1 MSLESGTYIDDLDAT
16 NPPTTDPKSQGD
28 DHIRLIKNVLKN
40 TFPNANKPFKFPDA
54 DGGSDGD
61 VVFDDQVD
69 NFTYFADT
77 SGGSVTI
84 HLPTLDGSRYG
95 LTCYICKTTTDRNP
109 MFVVSAGSNIYTGEY
124 GPYAKIRRGFP
135 NVRYAFFWDGSNWRA
150 TRHCGAPLGGL
161 IPLAIGYSGS
171 EDPPVGYEWPH
182 GQTLNTD
189 DYPEYADQREDGST
203 PDLRGRVV
211 AGRDNMGGSSADR
224 LNDFDGDQFEGADG
238 SEYIGLDESQ
248 IPPHVHDG
256 TTNPHSHHTNLKS
269 IRAVGSVVVGTGQ
282 GHFVTPSTGGG
293 GPDFTDV
300 DTSSDTAD
308 FTTNPTGG
316 GNEHFNIQPTI
327 IENFVLVVE

>member
-54 DGGSDGD
+54 DGGTDSD

-84 HLPTLDGSRYG
+84 HLPSLDGSRYG
-95 LTCYICKTTTDRNP
+95 LTCYIVKTTTDRNP
-109 MFVVSAGSNIYTGEY
+109 MFVVSAGNNIFTGEY

-135 NVRYAFFWDGSNWRA
+135 NVRYALFWDGSNWRCP
-150 TRHCGAPLGGL
+150 RHCGVPLGGL
-161 IPLAIGYSGS
+161 IPLAISYEGS
-171 EDPPVGYEWPH
+171 EAPPVGYEWPN
-182 GQTLNTD
+182 GQTLSTT

-203 PDLRGRVV
+203 PDLKGRVV

-224 LNDFDGDQFEGADG
+224 LNDFDGDVFENADG
-238 SEYIGLDESQ
+238 SEYITLTPGQMPRHS
-248 IPPHVHDG
+248 HDG
-256 TTNPHSHHTNLKS
+256 TTGDESQGHTHPYDQWGGAAQKPASAGTAPPTSLSTGN
-269 IRAVGSVVVGTGQ
+269 TGQ
-282 GHFVTPSTGGG
+282 NNQGHVHP
-293 GPDFTDV
+293 
-300 DTSSDTAD
+300 
-308 FTTNPTGG
+308 FTTNDA
-316 GNEHFNIQPTI
+316 GNDEGHFNIQPTI
-327 IENFVLVVE
+327 VENYVLVVE